1 MLGNKTLRSTASR
14 LTLRAAASP
23 AVAMVVASPVYR
35 PDASTAP
42 GRAVIQDLLNTVAF
56 FCITVSLGAFAI
68 GAATWGI
75 GGRMMH
81 SSAGAAAGK
90 MTMLAAVGG
99 AILFGAGPAIIGW
112 ALALGARA

>member
-1 MLGNKTLRSTASR
+1 VLANKLRSTASR

-23 AVAMVVASPVYR
+23 AVAMVATSPVYR

-42 GRAVIQDLLNTVAF
+42 GRGVIQDLLNTVAF
-56 FCITVSLGAFAI
+56 FCITVSLAAFAI

-99 AILFGAGPAIIGW
+99 AILLGAGPAIISW

>member
-1 MLGNKTLRSTASR
+1 VLANKLRSTASR

-23 AVAMVVASPVYR
+23 VVAAVIASPVYR

-42 GRAVIQDLLNTVAF
+42 GRGVIQDLLNTVAF
-56 FCITVSLGAFAI
+56 FCITVSLAAFAI

-90 MTMLAAVGG
+90 MTMLAAAGG
-99 AILFGAGPAIIGW
+99 AILLGAGPAIISW

>member
-1 MLGNKTLRSTASR
+1 
-14 LTLRAAASP
+14 
-23 AVAMVVASPVYR
+23 MVIASPVYR

-99 AILFGAGPAIIGW
+99 AILLGAGPAIISW